1 MMKSNIVMTVAG
13 ALLLGLTGCTDI
25 PEPQY
30 SNYNQNSYSNAGN
43 NVNYEE
49 MKGYCRGE
57 AAGQFGTRP
66 TYIIINDVHPRDN
79 KYIVKGSAD
88 LGRNGNK
95 PFKCVFDGNG
105 NFVRFQSLVNE
116 GSL

>member
-1 MMKSNIVMTVAG
+1 MKNNMLITVVG
-13 ALLLGLTGCTDI
+13 SLVLGLTGCTDI

-30 SNYNQNSYSNAGN
+30 SNYNQNSYSSPTSSVDYGK
-43 NVNYEE
+43 
-49 MKGYCRGE
+49 MKNYCRGE
-57 AAGQFGTRP
+57 AAGQFATKP
-66 TYIIINDVHPRDN
+66 MYVNVNDVHPRNN

-88 LGRNGNK
+88 LGRDGNK

-105 NFVRFQSLVNE
+105 NFVRFESLVNE